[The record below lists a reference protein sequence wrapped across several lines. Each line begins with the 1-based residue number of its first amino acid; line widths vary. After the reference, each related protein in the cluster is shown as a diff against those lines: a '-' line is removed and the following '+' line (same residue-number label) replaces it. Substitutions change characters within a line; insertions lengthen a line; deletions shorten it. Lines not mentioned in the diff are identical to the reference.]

1 LALAPA
7 RRASHGCRKIIEF
20 HKKEMPGR
28 GWQPNMNLRSG
39 GSKAGKTLLVAVGN
53 QDGKINLTLTVG
65 GMRR

>member
-1 LALAPA
+1 
-7 RRASHGCRKIIEF
+7 
-20 HKKEMPGR
+20 MPGR

-39 GSKAGKTLLVAVGN
+39 GSKAGKTLLVAIGN